1 MDFAYSAKA
10 RDYLER
16 LNAFMAEEVMPAEP
30 IYEQQLVHGP
40 DWTQWRQP
48 PIMEELK
55 AKAKAAGLWNL
66 FLPEE
71 EYGPGLSNAD
81 YAPLAEITGR
91 TPMAPE
97 IFNCNAPDTGNME
110 VLVKYGS

>member
-16 LNAFMAEEVMPAEP
+16 LNAFMTEEVLPAEP
-30 IYEQQLVHGP
+30 VYERQLVHGA

-55 AKAKAAGLWNL
+55 ARAE
-66 FLPEE
+66 P
-71 EYGPGLSNAD
+71 PGCGTCSCRTGST
-81 YAPLAEITGR
+81 APA
-91 TPMAPE
+91 
-97 IFNCNAPDTGNME
+97 
-110 VLVKYGS
+110 